1 MLSPPIE
8 GERPAMDRSET
19 WKRRSVLAMN
29 TFGFTV
35 MFAVWVIFAIVGL
48 QIRRELTLSETEFA
62 VLVALPVLTGSLLRL
77 PVGMA
82 TDWWGGRP
90 LFTGLLAFTAVPL
103 LLLTVATAYW
113 QYLVLGL
120 FLGLAG
126 TSFAIGVAYT
136 SAWFPQRQQG
146 TALGIFGAGNTG
158 ASLTKLLAPALMTA
172 VPAGGIAFV
181 PAGWR
186 FVPFVYALAVLVSAA
201 IYWRFTYTDHGHHKK
216 ASLGEMLSPLRQIR
230 VWRFSLYYFL
240 VFGGYVALSLWL
252 PKYYMDVYGLELR
265 TAALLTAI
273 FVFPSGIIRAPGGWL
288 SDRFGARTVMY
299 GVLGTC
305 VVVSFLLMFPDVH
318 LSFHVPPRYAAEVGG
333 KLEVSLRVG
342 PGLFTALVFVL
353 GLAMGIGK
361 AAVYKH
367 IPHYFPDRVG
377 AVGGLVGV
385 IGGLGG
391 FVMPILFGALA
402 QRTGLPTTTFM
413 FLFVVSLASLVWMLL
428 VVHRI
433 AREAAPRV
441 AEELDRAD
449 RLEVASAELAA
460 GGELAFAEQ
469 LRRWQERRRAAV
481 AAGSE

>member
-1 MLSPPIE
+1 ME
-8 GERPAMDRSET
+8 RSER
-19 WKRRSVLAMN
+19 WKRNSVLAMN

-35 MFAVWVIFAIVGL
+35 MFAVWVVFAIIGL
-48 QIRRELTLSETEFA
+48 RIREELALGETEFA

-120 FLGLAG
+120 FIGLAG
-126 TSFAIGVAYT
+126 TSFAVGIAYT
-136 SAWFPQRQQG
+136 SAWFPPRLQG

-158 ASLTKLLAPALMTA
+158 ASLTKLLAPALMTV

-181 PAGWR
+181 PGGWR
-186 FVPFVYALAVLVSAA
+186 FVPFVYALAVLAAAA
-201 IYWRFTYTDHGHHKK
+201 IYWSFTYTDHAHH
-216 ASLGEMLSPLRQIR
+216 
-230 VWRFSLYYFL
+230 
-240 VFGGYVALSLWL
+240 
-252 PKYYMDVYGLELR
+252 
-265 TAALLTAI
+265 
-273 FVFPSGIIRAPGGWL
+273 
-288 SDRFGARTVMY
+288 
-299 GVLGTC
+299 
-305 VVVSFLLMFPDVH
+305 
-318 LSFHVPPRYAAEVGG
+318 
-333 KLEVSLRVG
+333 
-342 PGLFTALVFVL
+342 
-353 GLAMGIGK
+353 
-361 AAVYKH
+361 
-367 IPHYFPDRVG
+367 FPDRVG

-413 FLFVVSLASLVWMLL
+413 FLFAVSLASLVWMI
-428 VVHRI
+428 VVIHRV

-441 AEELDRAD
+441 AEELDSTE
-449 RLEVASAELAA
+449 RLAVAGAELAA
-460 GGELAFAEQ
+460 GGELVFAEH

>member
-1 MLSPPIE
+1 ME
-8 GERPAMDRSET
+8 RSET
-19 WKRRSVLAMN
+19 WKRNSVLAMN
-29 TFGFTV
+29 TFAFTV
-35 MFAVWVIFAIVGL
+35 MFAVWVVFAIVGL
-48 QIRRELTLSETEFA
+48 QIRRELSLGDTEFA
-62 VLVALPVLTGSLLRL
+62 LLVALPVLTGSVLRL

-90 LFTGLLAFTAVPL
+90 LFTALLAFTAVPL
-103 LLLTVATAYW
+103 LLLTAADRYW

-120 FLGLAG
+120 FIGLSG
-126 TSFAIGVAYT
+126 TSFAIGIAYT
-136 SAWFPQRQQG
+136 SAWFPPRLQG

-158 ASLTKLLAPALMTA
+158 ASVTKLLAPALMTV
-172 VPAGGIAFV
+172 VPAGGVAFV
-181 PAGWR
+181 PGGWR
-186 FVPFVYALAVLVSAA
+186 FVPFVYALAVLASAA
-201 IYWRFTYTDHGHHKK
+201 LYWACTYTDHAHRKRT
-216 ASLGEMLSPLRQIR
+216 SLRRMLAPLRQVR
-230 VWRFSLYYFL
+230 VWRFGLYYFL

-252 PKYYMDVYGLELR
+252 PKYYMDVYGFDLR
-265 TAALLTAI
+265 TAALLTAL
-273 FVFPSGIIRAPGGWL
+273 FVFPSGIVRAPGGWL

-305 VVVSFLLMFPDVH
+305 VVTSFVLMFPDVQLAFNVPAKYAAGGSTMH
-318 LSFHVPPRYAAEVGG
+318 LS
-333 KLEVSLRVG
+333 LRIG
-342 PGLFTALVFVL
+342 PALFTALVFVL

-402 QRTGLPTTTFM
+402 QRTRLPTTTFM
-413 FLFVVSLASLVWMLL
+413 FLFALSLASLAWMVI

-433 AREAAPRV
+433 TREAAPRI
-441 AEELDRAD
+441 AEELDSGE
-449 RLEVASAELAA
+449 RLAVAGAEMAA
-460 GGELAFAEQ
+460 GGEVTFAEQ
-469 LRRWQERRRAAV
+469 VRRLEEWRRAAV

>member
-1 MLSPPIE
+1 ME
-8 GERPAMDRSET
+8 RSET
-19 WKRRSVLAMN
+19 WKRNSVLVMN
-29 TFGFTV
+29 TFAFTV
-35 MFAVWVIFAIVGL
+35 MFAVWVVFAIVGL
-48 QIRRELTLSETEFA
+48 QIRKELSLGDTEFA
-62 VLVALPVLTGSLLRL
+62 VLVALPVLTGSVLRL

-82 TDWWGGRP
+82 TDWYGGRP
-90 LFTGLLAFTAVPL
+90 LFTALLAFTAIPL
-103 LLLTVATAYW
+103 LLLTAADRYW

-120 FLGLAG
+120 FIGVSG
-126 TSFAIGVAYT
+126 TSFAIGIAYT
-136 SAWFPQRQQG
+136 SAWFPQRKQG

-158 ASLTKLLAPALMTA
+158 ASLTKLLAPALMTV
-172 VPAGGIAFV
+172 VPAGGVAFV
-181 PAGWR
+181 PGGWR
-186 FVPFVYALAVLVSAA
+186 FVPFVYAIAVLVTAA
-201 IYWRFTYTDHGHHKK
+201 LYWTFTYTDHAHRKK
-216 ASLGEMLSPLRQIR
+216 ASIGEMLAPLRHVR

-252 PKYYMDVYGLELR
+252 PKYYMDVYGFDLR
-265 TAALLTAI
+265 SAALLTAI

-299 GVLGTC
+299 GVLTVC
-305 VVVSFLLMFPDVH
+305 VVTSFLLMFPDVQ
-318 LSFHVPPRYAAEVGG
+318 LAFRVPAKYAAAGTTMHA
-333 KLEVSLRVG
+333 SLRVG
-342 PGLFTALVFVL
+342 PTTFTVLVFVL

-402 QRTGLPTTTFM
+402 QWTRLPTTTFM
-413 FLFVVSLASLVWMLL
+413 FLFAVSLASLVWMVV
-428 VVHRI
+428 VVHQI
-433 AREAAPRV
+433 TKEAAPRI
-441 AEELDRAD
+441 AEELDSGE
-449 RLEVASAELAA
+449 RLAVAGAEMAA
-460 GGELAFAEQ
+460 GGELVFAEH

>member
-1 MLSPPIE
+1 ME
-8 GERPAMDRSET
+8 RSET
-19 WKRRSVLAMN
+19 WKRSSVLAMN
-29 TFGFTV
+29 TFAFTV
-35 MFAVWVIFAIVGL
+35 MFAVWVVFAIVGL
-48 QIRRELTLSETEFA
+48 QIRKELSLTETEFA

-90 LFTGLLAFTAVPL
+90 LMTALLAFTAVPL
-103 LLLTVATAYW
+103 LLLTAADRYW

-120 FLGLAG
+120 FIGLAG
-126 TSFAIGVAYT
+126 TSFAIGIAYT
-136 SAWFPQRQQG
+136 SAWFPQRLQG

-158 ASLTKLLAPALMTA
+158 ASVTKLLAPALMTV
-172 VPAGGIAFV
+172 VPAGGAAFV
-181 PAGWR
+181 PGGWR
-186 FVPFVYALAVLVSAA
+186 FVPFVYALAVLASAA
-201 IYWRFTYTDHGHHKK
+201 VYWTFTYTDHAHRKK
-216 ASLGEMLSPLRQIR
+216 ASLGEMLAPLRHVR

-252 PKYYMDVYGLELR
+252 PKYYMDVYGFELK
-265 TAALLTAI
+265 TAALLTAV

-288 SDRFGARTVMY
+288 SDRFGARAVMY

-305 VVVSFLLMFPDVH
+305 VVASAILAVPDVR
-318 LSFHVPPRYAAEVGG
+318 LAFSVPPKYAAAVGAME
-333 KLEVSLRVG
+333 LSVRIG
-342 PGLFTALVFVL
+342 PGLFTAVVFAL
-353 GLAMGIGK
+353 GIAMGIGK
-361 AAVYKH
+361 AAVFKH

-413 FLFVVSLASLVWMLL
+413 FLLGVSILSLAWMVL
-428 VVHRI
+428 VVHRLT
-433 AREAAPRV
+433 RQAAPRV
-441 AEELDRAD
+441 ADEL
-449 RLEVASAELAA
+449 ESAERLAVAGAEMAA
-460 GGELAFAEQ
+460 GGELVFAEY
-469 LRRWQERRRAAV
+469 LRRRQEARKAAV

>member
-1 MLSPPIE
+1 M
-8 GERPAMDRSET
+8 ARSET
-19 WKRRSVLAMN
+19 WKRNSVLVMN

-35 MFAVWVIFAIVGL
+35 MFAVWVVFAIVGL
-48 QIRRELTLSETEFA
+48 AIRKELGLTDTEFA
-62 VLVALPVLTGSLLRL
+62 LLVALPVLTGSILRL

-82 TDWWGGRP
+82 TDWFGGRA
-90 LFTGLLAFTAVPL
+90 LFTALLAFTAVPL
-103 LLLTVATAYW
+103 LLLTVADRYW

-120 FLGLAG
+120 FIGLSG
-126 TSFAIGVAYT
+126 TSFAIGIAYT
-136 SAWFPQRQQG
+136 SAWFPQRMQG

-158 ASLTKLLAPALMTA
+158 ASLTKLLAPGLMTV
-172 VPAGGIAFV
+172 VPAGGIAFL
-181 PAGWR
+181 PGGWR
-186 FVPFVYALAVLVSAA
+186 FVPFVYAIAALVSAA
-201 IYWRFTYTDHGHHKK
+201 VYWTFTYTDHAHRKK
-216 ASLGEMLSPLRQIR
+216 ASLGEMLVPLRQVR

-252 PKYYMDVYGLELR
+252 PKYYMDVYGFDLK

-288 SDRFGARTVMY
+288 SDRLGARTVMY
-299 GVLGTC
+299 WVLGTC
-305 VVVSFLLMFPDVH
+305 VVASFLLMFPDVQ
-318 LSFHVPPRYAAEVGG
+318 LAFNVPAKYAVGG
-333 KLEVSLRVG
+333 STIHVSLRVG
-342 PGLFTALVFVL
+342 PALFTALVFVL
-353 GLAMGIGK
+353 GIAMGIGK

-402 QRTGLPTTTFM
+402 QWTRLPTTTFM
-413 FLFVVSLASLVWMLL
+413 FLFGLSLVSLVWMVI
-428 VVHRI
+428 VVHQLT
-433 AREAAPRV
+433 REAAPRI
-441 AEELDRAD
+441 AEELESGE
-449 RLEVASAELAA
+449 RLAIAGAEMAA
-460 GGELAFAEQ
+460 GGELLFAEH

>member
-1 MLSPPIE
+1 ME
-8 GERPAMDRSET
+8 RSEI
-19 WKRRSVLAMN
+19 WKRNSVLAMN

-35 MFAVWVIFAIVGL
+35 MFAVWVVFAIIGL
-48 QIRRELTLSETEFA
+48 QIRRELSLGETEFA
-62 VLVALPVLTGSLLRL
+62 VLVALPVLTGSVLRL

-90 LFTGLLAFTAVPL
+90 LFTALLAFTAIPL
-103 LLLTVATAYW
+103 LLLTQADRYW

-126 TSFAIGVAYT
+126 TSFAVGIAYT
-136 SAWFPQRQQG
+136 SAWFPQRLQG
-146 TALGIFGAGNTG
+146 TALGVFGAGNTG
-158 ASLTKLLAPALMTA
+158 ASVTKLLAPALMAA
-172 VPAGGIAFV
+172 VPAGGTAFV
-181 PAGWR
+181 PGGWR
-186 FVPFVYALAVLVSAA
+186 FVPFVYAVAVLVAAA
-201 IYWRFTYTDHGHHKK
+201 IYWTFTYTDHAHRRR
-216 ASLGEMLSPLRQIR
+216 ASLREMLAPLGQVR
-230 VWRFSLYYFL
+230 VWRFGLYYFL

-252 PKYYMDVYGLELR
+252 PKYYMDVYGFELR
-265 TAALLTAI
+265 TAALLTAL

-305 VVVSFLLMFPDVH
+305 VLTSFVLMVPDVS
-318 LSFHVPPRYAAEVGG
+318 LAFHVPARYAASPGG
-333 KLEVSLRVG
+333 GTLHLSLRVG

-402 QRTGLPTTTFM
+402 QRTRLPTTTFM
-413 FLFVVSLASLVWMLL
+413 LLFGLSLVSLGWMIV

-433 AREAAPRV
+433 TRAAAPRV
-441 AEELDRAD
+441 AEELDSGE
-449 RLEVASAELAA
+449 RLSVAGAEMAA
-460 GGELAFAEQ
+460 GGELVFAEH
-469 LRRWQERRRAAV
+469 LRRWQEARRAAV

>member
-1 MLSPPIE
+1 ME
-8 GERPAMDRSET
+8 RSET
-19 WKRRSVLAMN
+19 WKRNSVLVMN

-35 MFAVWVIFAIVGL
+35 MFAVWVVFAIVGIA
-48 QIRRELTLSETEFA
+48 IRKELALTDTQFA
-62 VLVALPVLTGSLLRL
+62 VLVALPVLTGSILRL

-90 LFTGLLAFTAVPL
+90 LFTTLLVFTAAPL
-103 LLLTVATAYW
+103 FLLSFATAYW

-120 FLGLAG
+120 LIGFSG
-126 TSFAIGVAYT
+126 TSFAVGIAYT
-136 SAWFPQRQQG
+136 SAWFPQRLQG

-158 ASLTKLLAPALMTA
+158 ASLTKLLAPGLMTV
-172 VPAGGIAFV
+172 VPAGGMAFV
-181 PAGWR
+181 PGGWR
-186 FVPFVYALAVLVSAA
+186 FVPFVYAIAVLAA
-201 IYWRFTYTDHGHHKK
+201 AAVYWTFTYTDHAHRKR
-216 ASLGEMLSPLRQIR
+216 ASLGEMLAPLGQVR

-252 PKYYMDVYGLELR
+252 PKYYIDVYGFDLK

-299 GVLGTC
+299 WVLGTC
-305 VVVSFLLMFPDVH
+305 IVTSALLMFPDVELAFNVPAKYARGESTLH
-318 LSFHVPPRYAAEVGG
+318 L
-333 KLEVSLRVG
+333 SLRVG

-353 GLAMGIGK
+353 GIAMGIGK

-402 QRTGLPTTTFM
+402 EWTRLPTTTFM
-413 FLFVVSLASLVWMLL
+413 FLFALSFVCFVWMVI
-428 VVHRI
+428 VVHQMT
-433 AREAAPRV
+433 REAAPRI
-441 AEELDRAD
+441 AEELESGE
-449 RLEVASAELAA
+449 RLAVAGAEMAA
-460 GGELAFAEQ
+460 GGELVFAEH

>member
-1 MLSPPIE
+1 ME
-8 GERPAMDRSET
+8 RSET
-19 WKRRSVLAMN
+19 WKRSSVLAMN

-35 MFAVWVIFAIVGL
+35 MFAVWVVFAIVGL
-48 QIRRELTLSETEFA
+48 QIRKELALGETEFA
-62 VLVALPVLTGSLLRL
+62 LLVALPVLTGSLLRL
-77 PVGMA
+77 PAGMA
-82 TDWWGGRP
+82 TDWFGGRP
-90 LFTGLLAFTAVPL
+90 LFTALLAFTALPL
-103 LLLTVATAYW
+103 LLLTVADRYW
-113 QYLVLGL
+113 QYLALGL
-120 FLGLAG
+120 FIGLAG
-126 TSFAIGVAYT
+126 TSFAIGIAYT
-136 SAWFPQRQQG
+136 SAWFPQRLQG

-158 ASLTKLLAPALMTA
+158 ASLTKLLAPALMTV
-172 VPAGGIAFV
+172 VPAGGIGLV
-181 PAGWR
+181 PGGWR
-186 FVPFVYALAVLVSAA
+186 FVPFVYAIAVLVAAA
-201 IYWRFTYTDHGHHKK
+201 IYWTFTYTDHAHHKK
-216 ASLGEMLSPLRQIR
+216 ASLAEMLTPLRHVR

-252 PKYYMDVYGLELR
+252 PKYYMDVYGLDLR
-265 TAALLTAI
+265 TAALLTAV

-299 GVLGTC
+299 GVLTTC
-305 VVVSFLLMFPDVH
+305 VVASFLLMFPDVQ
-318 LSFHVPPRYAAEVGG
+318 LAFRVPARYAAAGST
-333 KLEVSLRVG
+333 LNLSLRIG

-391 FVMPILFGALA
+391 FVMPILFGVLA
-402 QRTGLPTTTFM
+402 QWTRLPTTTFM
-413 FLFVVSLASLVWMLL
+413 FLFVLSLGCLTWMIV

-433 AREAAPRV
+433 TREAAPRV
-441 AEELDRAD
+441 AEELDSGGELA
-449 RLEVASAELAA
+449 VASAEMAT
-460 GGELAFAEQ
+460 GGELVFAEQ